1 MTGRLAP
8 IYSVLWR
15 ALVVLLTVEIAA
27 VSAMRYLTG
36 GAEAPEVITANAFAH
51 PFLVLH
57 VAGGVTALLLGP
69 LQFVRR
75 VRLRW
80 PRVHRLSGRVY
91 VAACLIAAPA
101 GLMLALGTTAGA
113 VAGAGFAIPA
123 LLWPLFTGL
132 GWQAALQRR
141 FAEHREWM
149 LRSYAITAN
158 AITLRLMLPLAGVL
172 GYGFFEAYRV
182 IAWLSWIVT
191 LAAFEAWIRARRT
204 APARA
209 APEPAAA

>member
-36 GAEAPEVITANAFAH
+36 GAEAPEVVTDNAFAH

-69 LQFVRR
+69 VQFVRR
-75 VRLRW
+75 VRARV
-80 PRVHRLSGRVY
+80 PRLHRLSGRVY
-91 VAACLIAAPA
+91 VAACMVAAPA
-101 GLMLALGTTAGA
+101 GVMLALGTTAGP

-123 LLWPLFTGL
+123 LLWPVFTGL
-132 GWQAALQRR
+132 GWRAAVMRR

-149 LRSYAITAN
+149 LRSYAITAT

-172 GYGFFEAYRV
+172 GYDFFPAYRMIAWASWMTNLVLFEAY
-182 IAWLSWIVT
+182 
-191 LAAFEAWIRARRT
+191 IRARRT

-209 APEPAAA
+209 APEPAPA